1 MKKIASCLILST
13 IVLAGLA
20 ASFAITNVKADDESD
35 IEFLLS
41 LPPPPPPAP
50 VSASAFGDAEIM
62 TDWTWCIIAQGSG
75 GSGTYTYQW
84 YEGATLLAGQT
95 DLLLAVTKATPGIY
109 NYTCKVT
116 DSADGASAVSNA
128 VVLNVFA

>member
-13 IVLAGLA
+13 IVLAALA

-50 VSASAFGDAEIM
+50 VSASAFGDATIWV
-62 TDWTWCIIAQGSG
+62 DWTWCLFAQGSG

-84 YEGATLLAGQT
+84 YEGTTLLAGQV
-95 DLLLAVTKATPGIY
+95 DSLLVVTKAAPGIY
-109 NYTCKVT
+109 NYTCKVI
-116 DSADGASAVSNA
+116 DSDGASIVSNA
-128 VVLNVFA
+128 VVLEVFA